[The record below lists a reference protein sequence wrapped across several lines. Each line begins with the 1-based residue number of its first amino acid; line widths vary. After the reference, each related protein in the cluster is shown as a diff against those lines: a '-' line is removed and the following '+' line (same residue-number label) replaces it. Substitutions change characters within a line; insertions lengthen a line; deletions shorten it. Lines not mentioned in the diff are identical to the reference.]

1 MSEIRKLLSSA
12 QEAETEG
19 RKDDAVKL
27 LREAAAW
34 YRDRQLLKR
43 AAQMLRQ
50 ARRVEGVEEES
61 GDEVFGFGEE
71 FEAELPAPV
80 LVEERVPKL
89 ADPAADAWCS
99 FCCRPK
105 TEVGP
110 VVAGP
115 AGAFV
120 CSGCVSISASLL
132 SAPSSSLSPAGE
144 RARPSGSV
152 VGPSSTGS
160 DRPEVSPAWS
170 ITTLSFE
177 LPAQRRARVRFT
189 ALRARLS
196 LVIGP
201 EGTGKSSWL
210 RTLATQPD
218 VRLVEVTR
226 SLTKDEEAELL
237 RWLEPSAR
245 SLFLELRAPVP
256 PPALVLQGEQGE
268 ELLHDTASLVGAVS
282 QLSPAFLAQV
292 DAVVPFDAP
301 PEAELLRLASALAEA
316 RGVKLAEAPLRQ
328 LVQLAMKAKRGA
340 HELAT
345 LVARIPPG
353 TYGAS

>member
-19 RKDDAVKL
+19 RKDDAIKL

-120 CSGCVSISASLL
+120 CAGCVSISTTLL
-132 SAPSSSLSPAGE
+132 SLSPEGERVGE
-144 RARPSGSV
+144 RANT
-152 VGPSSTGS
+152 SSSWTIS
-160 DRPEVSPAWS
+160 ASP
-170 ITTLSFE
+170 FE

-189 ALRARLS
+189 ARRARLS